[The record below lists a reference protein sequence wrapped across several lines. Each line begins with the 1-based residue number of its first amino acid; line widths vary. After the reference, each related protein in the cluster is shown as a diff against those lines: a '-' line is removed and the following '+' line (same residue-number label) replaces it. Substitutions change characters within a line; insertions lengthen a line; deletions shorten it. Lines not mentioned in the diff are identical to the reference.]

1 MTRAMSY
8 SIASSSTVVVNAQ
21 WQTPAIPLR
30 PEPSEKSMRTELP
43 RGRESAEALK
53 KDMQAFTV
61 SELRSVRA
69 RKAFSLV
76 SGCGIRE

>member
-1 MTRAMSY
+1 VANARDTVETRAEREEHEDG
-8 SIASSSTVVVNAQ
+8 AA
-21 WQTPAIPLR
+21 
-30 PEPSEKSMRTELP
+30 EGP

-53 KDMQAFTV
+53 KDMQALTV